1 MFLKEKWDNL
11 TPHSKKKVFRI
22 GIIGSFLIF
31 VFIVVVL
38 MSGDDT
44 GRTYRGIPEK
54 KVTLLD
60 DDSYKQVWMAD
71 QGAKLRNLENQVARL
86 EKNLGN
92 TNERIDDLSATI
104 TRAMNRIEEAIGDA
118 VKKQQDNLSEQGAEL
133 EKQMK
138 ENIKKEIDVYLE
150 KKLKDVG
157 SYPSSSNMQDGQ
169 FPKKKDN
176 NTSSEE
182 VFRQK
187 FDLDKLL
194 EGTGDINDNNAP
206 NSAANNIPNM
216 QGETYSSEADSSV
229 DSTSKEKEQGPPKLQ
244 ISFDEKVK
252 KKKEEQ
258 KQKTTYIPPG
268 SLIGATLLSGLD
280 APTGGSVQSNPHPV
294 LLMVDKKAILPN
306 EFSMDFRKCFV
317 IGSGYGDM
325 STERAYIR
333 LETLSCVRNSGS
345 VIESGMYGYIV
356 GPDGKLGVR
365 GRLVSRQGSLL
376 AKSLVAGFFSGL
388 SEALKP
394 ERVPQIT
401 VDDDTNNNE
410 TEKYIAPNLE
420 QVMSSGAYSGASNA
434 LERIADFYI
443 DMAEQIFPIV
453 EVNAGTAVEIVATKG
468 VKITLDGTKVK
479 NQVTEGGFDEE

>member
-11 TPHSKKKVFRI
+11 TPHTKKKIFRI
-22 GIIGSFLIF
+22 GIIGSFLLF

-118 VKKQQDNLSEQGAEL
+118 VKKQQDKLSEQSTEL
-133 EKQMK
+133 ERQMK

-150 KKLKDVG
+150 KKLKGVS
-157 SYPSSSNMQDGQ
+157 SYPSDSKMKDGQ
-169 FPKKKDN
+169 FPKKRD

-182 VFRQK
+182 VFKQK
-187 FDLDKLL
+187 FDLNKLL
-194 EGTGDINDNNAP
+194 EGTEDISDNNDS
-206 NSAANNIPNM
+206 NLVTNNIPNM
-216 QGETYSSEADSSV
+216 QGEKYSSETDSSV
-229 DSTSKEKEQGPPKLQ
+229 GSANIEKEQELPKLQ
-244 ISFDEKVK
+244 ISFDENVK

-434 LERIADFYI
+434 LEKIADFYI